1 MSKLRKYAAA
11 AAAGLTAVCMLSGCG
26 NSIDPENIDYSI
38 QLLAPQEGDD
48 IAIFETS
55 MGTITAVLYTDE
67 VPAVV
72 QNFKDLVED
81 GFYDNQV
88 IYQVVPTVGAEM
100 FGSSTEDG
108 NSPTSNTEKPIK
120 AEYSDSLWPFSG
132 SLCALCSEMGQ
143 LWNKGYYFDSRSFFI
158 ADMPIDEETAGQME
172 DNYFPAMMV
181 NAFEELG
188 GVPGISQ
195 YHTVFGK
202 VIDGMEVVD
211 AINELPMTAIDMTS
225 EGASSED
232 YEQGYTLDEPVTIE
246 KVTLGTFHAEDYDE
260 LDNTLT
266 QEEYDEMVYTSAEE
280 QAKIDEA
287 IANGTYGQEESEG
300 TSSEELSG
308 AASEESSA
316 DSSEEESVSEE

>member
-1 MSKLRKYAAA
+1 MYKLRKYAAA
-11 AAAGLTAVCMLSGCG
+11 TAAGLTAVCMLSGCG
-26 NSIDPENIDYSI
+26 NSIDPEDIDYSV
-38 QLLAPQEGDD
+38 QLLAPDEGDD

-67 VPAVV
+67 VPTVV

-132 SLCALCSEMGQ
+132 SLCALCGEMGQ

-158 ADMPIDEETAGQME
+158 ADMPIDEETGEQMQN
-172 DNYFPAMMV
+172 NYFPAMMV

-202 VIDGMEVVD
+202 VIDGMEVVN
-211 AINELPMTAIDMTS
+211 AINELPMTAIDMEG
-225 EGASSED
+225 EGASYEE

-246 KVTLGTFHAEDYDE
+246 KVTLGSFHAADYDE

-266 QEEYDEMVYTSAEE
+266 QEEYDAMVYTSAEE
-280 QAKIDEA
+280 QAAIDEA
-287 IANGTYGQEESEG
+287 IANGTYGQEESEEDS
-300 TSSEELSG
+300 TSS
-308 AASEESSA
+308 SESSESSA
-316 DSSEEESVSEE
+316 E

>member
-1 MSKLRKYAAA
+1 MYKLRKYAAA
-11 AAAGLTAVCMLSGCG
+11 TAAGLTAVCMLSGCG
-26 NSIDPENIDYSI
+26 NSIDPEDIDYSV
-38 QLLAPQEGDD
+38 QLLAPDEGDD

-67 VPAVV
+67 VPTVV

-132 SLCALCSEMGQ
+132 SLCALCGEMGQ
-143 LWNKGYYFDSRSFFI
+143 LWNKRYYFDSRSFFI
-158 ADMPIDEETAGQME
+158 ADMPIDEETGEQMQN
-172 DNYFPAMMV
+172 NYFPAMMV

-202 VIDGMEVVD
+202 VIDGMEVVN
-211 AINELPMTAIDMTS
+211 AINELPMTAIDMEG
-225 EGASSED
+225 EGASSEE

-246 KVTLGTFHAEDYDE
+246 KVTLGSFHAADYDE

-266 QEEYDEMVYTSAEE
+266 QEEYDAMVYTSAEE
-280 QAKIDEA
+280 QAAIDEA
-287 IANGTYGQEESEG
+287 IANGTYGQEESEEDS
-300 TSSEELSG
+300 TNSSES
-308 AASEESSA
+308 SESSA
-316 DSSEEESVSEE
+316 E

>member
-1 MSKLRKYAAA
+1 MYKLRKYAAA
-11 AAAGLTAVCMLSGCG
+11 TAAGLTAVCMLSGWG
-26 NSIDPENIDYSI
+26 TSIDPEDIDYSV
-38 QLLAPQEGDD
+38 QLLAPDEGDD

-67 VPAVV
+67 VPTVV

-108 NSPTSNTEKPIK
+108 NSPSSNTEKPIK
-120 AEYSDSLWPFSG
+120 PEYSHSLWPFSG
-132 SLCALCSEMGQ
+132 SLCALCGGMGQ

-158 ADMPIDEETAGQME
+158 ADMPIDEETGEQMQN
-172 DNYFPAMMV
+172 NYFPAMMV

-202 VIDGMEVVD
+202 VIDGMEVVN
-211 AINELPMTAIDMTS
+211 AINELPMTAIDMEG
-225 EGASSED
+225 EGASSEE

-246 KVTLGTFHAEDYDE
+246 KVTLGSFHAADYDE

-266 QEEYDEMVYTSAEE
+266 QEEYDAMVYTSAEE
-280 QAKIDEA
+280 QAAIDEA
-287 IANGTYGQEESEG
+287 IANGTYGQEESEEDS
-300 TSSEELSG
+300 TSSS
-308 AASEESSA
+308 ESS
-316 DSSEEESVSEE
+316 ESWAE

>member
-1 MSKLRKYAAA
+1 MYKLRKYAAA
-11 AAAGLTAVCMLSGCG
+11 TAAGLTAVCMLSGCG
-26 NSIDPENIDYSI
+26 NSIDPEDIDYSV
-38 QLLAPQEGDD
+38 QLLAPDEGDD

-67 VPAVV
+67 VPTVV

-132 SLCALCSEMGQ
+132 SLCALCGEMGQ

-158 ADMPIDEETAGQME
+158 ADMPIDEETGEQMQN
-172 DNYFPAMMV
+172 NYFPAMMV

-202 VIDGMEVVD
+202 VIDGMEVVN
-211 AINELPMTAIDMTS
+211 AINELPMTAIDMEG
-225 EGASSED
+225 EGASSEE

-246 KVTLGTFHAEDYDE
+246 KVTLGSFHAADYDE

-266 QEEYDEMVYTSAEE
+266 QEEYDAMVYTTAEE
-280 QAKIDEA
+280 RAAIDEA
-287 IANGTYGQEESEG
+287 IANDTYGQEESEPDS
-300 TSSEELSG
+300 TSS
-308 AASEESSA
+308 SESSESSA
-316 DSSEEESVSEE
+316 E

>member
-1 MSKLRKYAAA
+1 MYKLRKYAAA
-11 AAAGLTAVCMLSGCG
+11 TAAGLTAVCMLSGCG
-26 NSIDPENIDYSI
+26 NSIDPEDIDYSV
-38 QLLAPQEGDD
+38 QLLAPDEGDD

-67 VPAVV
+67 VPTVV

-132 SLCALCSEMGQ
+132 SLCALCGEMGQ

-158 ADMPIDEETAGQME
+158 ADMPIDEETGEQMQN
-172 DNYFPAMMV
+172 NYFPAMMV

-202 VIDGMEVVD
+202 VIDGMEVVN
-211 AINELPMTAIDMTS
+211 AINELPMTAIDMEG
-225 EGASSED
+225 EGASSEE

-246 KVTLGTFHAEDYDE
+246 KVTLGSFHAADYDE

-266 QEEYDEMVYTSAEE
+266 QEEYDAMVYTSAEE
-280 QAKIDEA
+280 QAAIDEA
-287 IANGTYGQEESEG
+287 IANGTYGQEESEEDS
-300 TSSEELSG
+300 TSFSES
-308 AASEESSA
+308 SESSA
-316 DSSEEESVSEE
+316 E

>member
-1 MSKLRKYAAA
+1 MYKLRKYAAA
-11 AAAGLTAVCMLSGCG
+11 TAAGLTAVCMLSGCG
-26 NSIDPENIDYSI
+26 NSIDPEDIDYSV
-38 QLLAPQEGDD
+38 QLLAPDEGDD

-67 VPAVV
+67 VPTVV

-132 SLCALCSEMGQ
+132 SLCALCGEMGQ

-158 ADMPIDEETAGQME
+158 ADMPIDEETGEQMQN
-172 DNYFPAMMV
+172 NYFPAMMV

-202 VIDGMEVVD
+202 VIDGMEVVN
-211 AINELPMTAIDMTS
+211 AINELPMTAIDMEG
-225 EGASSED
+225 EGASSEE

-246 KVTLGTFHAEDYDE
+246 KVKLGSFHAADYDE

-266 QEEYDEMVYTSAEE
+266 QEEYDAMVYTSAEE
-280 QAKIDEA
+280 QAAIDEA
-287 IANGTYGQEESEG
+287 IANGTYGQEESEEDS
-300 TSSEELSG
+300 TSS
-308 AASEESSA
+308 SESSESSA
-316 DSSEEESVSEE
+316 E

>member
-1 MSKLRKYAAA
+1 MYKLRKYAVAT
-11 AAAGLTAVCMLSGCG
+11 AAGLTAVCMLSGCG
-26 NSIDPENIDYSI
+26 NSIDPEDIDYSV
-38 QLLAPQEGDD
+38 QLLAPDEGDD

-67 VPAVV
+67 VPTVV

-132 SLCALCSEMGQ
+132 SLCALCGEMGQ

-158 ADMPIDEETAGQME
+158 ADMPIDEETGEQMQN
-172 DNYFPAMMV
+172 NYFPAMMV

-202 VIDGMEVVD
+202 VIDGMEVVN
-211 AINELPMTAIDMTS
+211 AINELPMTAIDMEG
-225 EGASSED
+225 EGASSEE

-246 KVTLGTFHAEDYDE
+246 KVTLGSFHAADYDE

-266 QEEYDEMVYTSAEE
+266 QEEYDAMVYTSAEE
-280 QAKIDEA
+280 QAAIDEA
-287 IANGTYGQEESEG
+287 IANGTYGQEESEADS
-300 TSSEELSG
+300 TSS
-308 AASEESSA
+308 SESSESSA
-316 DSSEEESVSEE
+316 E

>member
-1 MSKLRKYAAA
+1 MYKLRKYAAA
-11 AAAGLTAVCMLSGCG
+11 TAAGLTAVCMLSGCG
-26 NSIDPENIDYSI
+26 NSIDPEDIDYSV
-38 QLLAPQEGDD
+38 QLLAPDEGDD

-67 VPAVV
+67 VPTVV

-108 NSPTSNTEKPIK
+108 NTPTSNTEKPIK

-132 SLCALCSEMGQ
+132 SLCALCGEMGQ

-158 ADMPIDEETAGQME
+158 ADMPIDEETGEQMQN
-172 DNYFPAMMV
+172 NYFPAMMV

-202 VIDGMEVVD
+202 VIDGMEVVN
-211 AINELPMTAIDMTS
+211 AINELPMTAIDMEG
-225 EGASSED
+225 EGASAEE

-246 KVTLGTFHAEDYDE
+246 KVTLGSFHAADYDE

-266 QEEYDEMVYTSAEE
+266 QEEYDAMVYTSAEE
-280 QAKIDEA
+280 QAAIDEA
-287 IANGTYGQEESEG
+287 IANGTYGQEESEEDS
-300 TSSEELSG
+300 TSS
-308 AASEESSA
+308 SESSESSA
-316 DSSEEESVSEE
+316 E

>member
-1 MSKLRKYAAA
+1 MYKLRKYAAA
-11 AAAGLTAVCMLSGCG
+11 TAAGLTAVCMLSGCG
-26 NSIDPENIDYSI
+26 NSIDPEDIDYSV
-38 QLLAPQEGDD
+38 QLLAPDEGDD

-67 VPAVV
+67 VPTVV

-100 FGSSTEDG
+100 LGSSTEDG

-132 SLCALCSEMGQ
+132 SLCALCGEMGQ

-158 ADMPIDEETAGQME
+158 ADMPIDEETGEQMQN
-172 DNYFPAMMV
+172 NYFPAMMV

-202 VIDGMEVVD
+202 VIDGMEVVN
-211 AINELPMTAIDMTS
+211 AINELPMTAIDMEG
-225 EGASSED
+225 EGASSEE

-246 KVTLGTFHAEDYDE
+246 KVTLGSFHAADYDE

-266 QEEYDEMVYTSAEE
+266 QEEYDAMVYTSAEE
-280 QAKIDEA
+280 QATIDEA
-287 IANGTYGQEESEG
+287 IANGTYGQEESEADS
-300 TSSEELSG
+300 TSS
-308 AASEESSA
+308 SESSESSA
-316 DSSEEESVSEE
+316 E